1 MHDYDHRN
9 QILFFL
15 RLRGFSGFYS
25 CLVDFLWFFF
35 VNNQHNTFIGL
46 NNKFD
51 EIADFCLGFVGPV
64 TVFNVLNVAITLDQN
79 TII

>member
-1 MHDYDHRN
+1 M
-9 QILFFL
+9 
-15 RLRGFSGFYS
+15 GFIPVW
-25 CLVDFLWFFF
+25 LIFLWFFF

-64 TVFNVLNVAITLDQN
+64 TVFNVLNVAITLNQN

>member
-1 MHDYDHRN
+1 MTDYDHGN
-9 QILFFL
+9 QNLFFL

-25 CLVDFLWFFF
+25 CMFDFFGGIFFF
-35 VNNQHNTFIGL
+35 VNNQHNIFIGL

-51 EIADFCLGFVGPV
+51 EIADFCLGFAGLCDC
-64 TVFNVLNVAITLDQN
+64 FAIILDQN